1 MAGWTKLTSHHVVK
15 APSDLREQAVRLYVC
30 HVAGLAFALLVLRCR
45 CVNVLICNHFCTTE
59 CLCDAVR
66 LVLNGANVINDPRN
80 LQPLLAHLLDD
91 VQDAVR
97 IDSTV
102 DILGHLL
109 ELHSKQLM
117 TFLRI
122 ADLLRHCAHL
132 IPHSLD
138 FLDLPLA
145 FALAP
150 LHSRLDISESAHLC
164 AGVNDVGGRSG
175 ELVAGIW

>member
-1 MAGWTKLTSHHVVK
+1 MWRVHEKQEAAGTVRVEHDE
-15 APSDLREQAVRLYVC
+15 DLVQVSVR
-30 HVAGLAFALLVLRCR
+30 GLAQRRRLLVG
-45 CVNVLICNHFCTTE
+45 
-59 CLCDAVR
+59 D
-66 LVLNGANVINDPRN
+66 GAAE
-80 LQPLLAHLLDD
+80 LAD
-91 VQDAVR
+91 VV
-97 IDSTV
+97 
-102 DILGHLL
+102 
-109 ELHSKQLM
+109 
-117 TFLRI
+117 LRI